1 MVKKIYI
8 SLFRITILKSSD
20 KSNTLIN
27 KKSSIFR
34 DYFFDINKKI
44 IFQKCY
50 PNKNILLFSLGIIKV
65 NAQLMFIKNKT
76 KKSPAFIFYSGD
88 VALTKNFKYLWSPFV
103 VLLLDN
109 KFFYYIFKQVLKKR
123 KKKYL
128 SVSIKS
134 LFLVH
139 HDLLVN

>member
-109 KFFYYIFKQVLKKR
+109 KFFYYIFK
-123 KKKYL
+123 
-128 SVSIKS
+128 
-134 LFLVH
+134 
-139 HDLLVN
+139 